1 MNSAKVFG
9 KQVNLTY
16 IHPQKSNATV
26 LESTL
31 AFNSENKVSGKYSFQ
46 SGKGS
51 VKYTYVNSSG
61 TTLEPAYDF
70 NTEAWN
76 YTALQTLG
84 EGNTVKLSYETS
96 KNVTGLEWT
105 KNFKQAGSLKVNCCS
120 LDLLSSPFM
129 CMQVCVLIIYVC
141 AYVCAYV
148 CVLIIYC
155 IFYVYLYDI
164 YMLYIVCITTYI
176 CNVCVHTY
184 ICLCLYVF

>member
-16 IHPQKSNATV
+16 IHPQKTNATV

-31 AFNSENKVSGKYSFQ
+31 AFNSENKVTGKFSFQ

-76 YTALQTLG
+76 YTASQTLG
-84 EGNTVKLSYETS
+84 EGNTIKLSYETS

-105 KNFKQAGSLKVNCCS
+105 KDFKQAGSLKVSCYS
-120 LDLLSSPFM
+120 LDFLLSSLFVY
-129 CMQVCVLIIYVC
+129 MQVCMLTIYVR
-141 AYVCAYV
+141 AYV

-155 IFYVYLYDI
+155 IILCIFI
-164 YMLYIVCITTYI
+164 CMLYIICMTIYI
-176 CNVCVHTY
+176 CNVCVHTHTNG
-184 ICLCLYVF
+184 CT